1 MTRKLL
7 LAAMIAA
14 PLISAMAFTAPAFA
28 QPAPPA
34 PPAPA
39 ATPHHAAPD
48 HGGGP
53 RMGRHMGMFPS
64 MSETGRAIMRE
75 AMMAGGNRRDDR
87 QKVEAAREKML
98 AALVAERFDASAVK
112 RAMDEERTVSDAT
125 RQQRQAAMLAA
136 FQKLSPE
143 DRKAFVTDSRAM
155 KARMQ
160 GRMEGWRD
168 RMHQRRGGEPRPL
181 PAPTAQPM
189 EG

>member
-1 MTRKLL
+1 MIRKLL
-7 LAAMIAA
+7 LAALIAA
-14 PLISAMAFTAPAFA
+14 PLITAPAFA
-28 QPAPPA
+28 QSAPPA

-39 ATPHHAAPD
+39 AAPHHAAPH
-48 HGGGP
+48 HGAGAK
-53 RMGRHMGMFPS
+53 MGRHMGMFPS
-64 MSETGRAIMRE
+64 MSEAGRAIMRE

-87 QKVEAAREKML
+87 QKVEAARDKML
-98 AALVAERFDASAVK
+98 AALEAERFDAGAVK
-112 RAMDEERTVSDAT
+112 RAMEEERTLADAT

-155 KARMQ
+155 KARMK

-168 RMHQRRGGEPRPL
+168 RVRPLRSTGEPRPL

>member
-7 LAAMIAA
+7 LAALIAA
-14 PLISAMAFTAPAFA
+14 PLITAPAFA

-34 PPAPA
+34 PPAA
-39 ATPHHAAPD
+39 HHAGPHHGA
-48 HGGGP
+48 GP
-53 RMGRHMGMFPS
+53 KMGRHMGMFPS
-64 MSETGRAIMRE
+64 MSEAGRAIMRD

-98 AALVAERFDASAVK
+98 AALEAERFDAGAVK
-112 RAMDEERTVSDAT
+112 RAMDEERNLADAT

-155 KARMQ
+155 KTRMQ
-160 GRMEGWRD
+160 GRMDGWRE
-168 RMHQRRGGEPRPL
+168 RMRQRGGGGEPRQL
-181 PAPTAQPM
+181 PTPALQPM

>member
-1 MTRKLL
+1 MIRKLL
-7 LAAMIAA
+7 LAALIAA
-14 PLISAMAFTAPAFA
+14 PLITAPAFA
-28 QPAPPA
+28 QSPPPA

-39 ATPHHAAPD
+39 AAPHHAAPH
-48 HGGGP
+48 HGAGAK
-53 RMGRHMGMFPS
+53 MGRHMGMFPS
-64 MSETGRAIMRE
+64 MSKAGRAIMRE

-98 AALVAERFDASAVK
+98 AALEAERFDAGAVK
-112 RAMDEERTVSDAT
+112 RAMEEERTLADAT

-155 KARMQ
+155 KARMK

-168 RMHQRRGGEPRPL
+168 RVRPLRSTGEPRPL

>member
-1 MTRKLL
+1 MTPKTLL
-7 LAAMIAA
+7 LAALLAAA
-14 PLISAMAFTAPAFA
+14 PAIA

-39 ATPHHAAPD
+39 AAPNHAGPHH
-48 HGGGP
+48 GSGP

-64 MSETGRAIMRE
+64 MSEAGRKTMHE

-98 AALVAERFDASAVK
+98 AALEAERFDAGAVK
-112 RAMDEERTVSDAT
+112 RAMDEERSIADAT

-155 KARMQ
+155 KTRMQ
-160 GRMEGWRD
+160 SRMEGWRE
-168 RMHQRRGGEPRPL
+168 RMRQRRGGEPRPL
-181 PAPTAQPM
+181 PAPNAQPM